1 MTKKREHN
9 RKIMKMTA
17 CSNEA
22 SCHFYFI
29 PSCAVGISAY
39 RKPMPPNGGTLR
51 RQFSDGKQRTV
62 NVARNSKLPKTC
74 RRKRDSKTVGFGIPF
89 AHFAAAGKVGRPA
102 GRNSPPR
109 SAEQSFT
116 IFPYSNPLINI
127 STPIRI
133 KITPPSTDA
142 FPARRVPMARP
153 MARPARQMAKVTAA
167 MISAQTS
174 AAAAS

>member
-17 CSNEA
+17 CNNEA

-62 NVARNSKLPKTC
+62 NVARNGKLPKTC
-74 RRKRDSKTVGFGIPF
+74 RRKRDSKTVGFGELLVPF
-89 AHFAAAGKVGRPA
+89 PSREKEPA
-102 GRNSPPR
+102 PERGTILS
-109 SAEQSFT
+109 

-133 KITPPSTDA
+133 KITPPRIDA

-153 MARPARQMAKVTAA
+153 MASPARQMAKVTAA